1 MVALRGARGWFERHR
16 QTMLITNAVSVA
28 LLLMMHV
35 YAAAVP
41 TYSQQVGNAVS
52 IAAIV
57 LASVIM
63 LGVAWKGVVPAV
75 ICALGLVLVHNSL
88 ILPYFAPADPEFP
101 DFFFNNQAP
110 LQPPSSAVA
119 AFVATRMYFILGLFM
134 VGLAMAIAFRPSILS
149 TRNQPVPADDLW
161 SRYPVWRD
169 SLLEGR
175 QTEPSVPATSLM
187 DEKDRYLMWR
197 YEYVL
202 ADIYGQPHLVRPDG
216 LVPKRSTAFVRD
228 SISGLL
234 VGKAKFNSM

>member
-1 MVALRGARGWFERHR
+1 
-16 QTMLITNAVSVA
+16 MLIANAVSVA

-41 TYSQQVGNAVS
+41 THSPQVGNAVS

-57 LASVIM
+57 LASIIM

-101 DFFFNNQAP
+101 DSFFNNNVVP

-134 VGLAMAIAFRPSILS
+134 VGLAMAIAFRPSVLS

-169 SLLEGR
+169 SILEGR
-175 QTEPSVPATSLM
+175 PTEPSVPATSLM
-187 DEKDRYLMWR
+187 DERDRYLMWR